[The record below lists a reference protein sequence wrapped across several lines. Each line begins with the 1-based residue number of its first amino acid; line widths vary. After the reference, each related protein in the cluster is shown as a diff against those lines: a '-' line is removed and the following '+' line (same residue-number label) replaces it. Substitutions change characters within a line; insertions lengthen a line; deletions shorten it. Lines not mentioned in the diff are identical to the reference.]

1 MASLVASFGSACDGS
16 ALRLSELMIV
26 SWAWESKCELVTLF
40 SIGAWKDD
48 LLEFG
53 FVKVS

>member
-1 MASLVASFGSACDGS
+1 MASFGSACDGS

-48 LLEFG
+48 LFEFG
-53 FVKVS
+53 FVKVSN